1 MSGSDRRV
9 VEEPAGTLPEGASHR
24 LHRAGR
30 WISKVF
36 VRLPFR
42 VRIHRADK
50 VPRSGGVVLVA
61 NHSSMVDGP
70 LLIGMLPRSASFLI
84 KQEMFRGALG
94 WFLRRIGQL
103 PIRRGEVNREPLL
116 AAVRL
121 LRAGGIVGVFP
132 EGTRGDG
139 PVGDAQHGAAWL
151 ARTSGACLL
160 PVACRGT
167 RSPEGWRRRFL
178 PRVDVL
184 FGDPVALPDA
194 RGRAGL
200 NAATERVRA
209 ELVELVAELDALSGA
224 TGRPGGATTSR
235 ASGAPPVSSGEDAAT
250 AGTAER
256 TGGDEAG
263 GNRA

>member
-1 MSGSDRRV
+1 MSGSDRQA

-24 LHRAGR
+24 LHRVGR

-167 RSPEGWRRRFL
+167 RRPEGRRRRFL

-184 FGDPVALPDA
+184 FGDPVALPEA

-224 TGRPGGATTSR
+224 TGRAGR
-235 ASGAPPVSSGEDAAT
+235 APAASSGESAERAADT
-250 AGTAER
+250 ATDGTAER
-256 TGGDEAG
+256 TGGDETG
-263 GNRA
+263 GNQT